1 MVRDRK
7 GRIGPHAHLRD
18 QWVSFDDIGMIRHK
32 SEYIKAMGLGGGMI
46 WALDLDDFRNL
57 CNCEEYPLLR
67 TINRVLRDYAKPDPH
82 CILGKSVKPPKDP
95 AGSKPST
102 QSPKP
107 LSTTEVSVVSST
119 YQPPEPVLPPENKP
133 CQGRLFV
140 ADEENCNQY
149 YLCNQGQLQLQV
161 CPDGLYWNK
170 DHCDWPENTSCHPD
184 GTTTTTTTDS
194 LSPIT
199 EEPEIIDA
207 TPVEVTQS
215 PINAPQG
222 NYKVICYFTNW
233 AWYRQGDGK
242 YLPSDI
248 DASLCTHINYGFAVL
263 DGSTLTIKSHDSWA
277 DIDNEFYKKV
287 VEFKTKG
294 IKVLIALG
302 GWNDSAGDK
311 YSRLVNNPQA
321 RARFIADVLEFIE
334 KWNFDG
340 LDLDWEYPK
349 CWQVDC
355 NKGPDSDKEGFA
367 ALVKELSAAFKP
379 KGLLLSAAVSP
390 SKAVIDAGYDVPIL
404 SQYMDWIAVMTYDF
418 HGHWD
423 KQTGHVAPL
432 YNYPGDVYDYFNAVS
447 FSSTK
452 LLSCFLFNVCFRT
465 SHSTIG

>member
-1 MVRDRK
+1 
-7 GRIGPHAHLRD
+7 
-18 QWVSFDDIGMIRHK
+18 MIRHK

-82 CILGKSVKPPKDP
+82 CILGKAAKPPQDP
-95 AGSKPST
+95 EENKSST
-102 QSPKP
+102 NPPAPQ
-107 LSTTEVSVVSST
+107 STTEVSVFSST
-119 YQPPEPVLPPENKP
+119 QQPPEPVLPIENKP
-133 CQGRLFV
+133 CEGRLFV
-140 ADEENCNQY
+140 ANDENCSQY
-149 YLCNQGQLQLQV
+149 YLCNQGQLQLQT
-161 CPDGLYWNK
+161 CPSELYWNK
-170 DHCDWPENTSCHPD
+170 DHCDWPENTPCHPD
-184 GTTTTTTTDS
+184 GTTPTPT
-194 LSPIT
+194 LSPAT
-199 EEPEIIDA
+199 EEPEVTDEI
-207 TPVEVTQS
+207 PVEVSQS
-215 PINAPQG
+215 PNETPLG

-263 DGSTLTIKSHDSWA
+263 DSGTLTIKSHDSWA
-277 DIDNEFYKKV
+277 DEDNEFYKKV
-287 VEFKTKG
+287 VQYKAKG

-311 YSRLVNNPQA
+311 YSRLVNDPQA
-321 RARFIADVLEFIE
+321 RARFIANVLEFIE
-334 KWNFDG
+334 KWEFDG

-355 NKGPDSDKEGFA
+355 NKGPDSDKAGFA

-432 YNYPGDVYDYFNAVS
+432 YYYPGDVYDYFNAVS
-447 FSSTK
+447 NT
-452 LLSCFLFNVCFRT
+452 CCFRKFVKSFVFRI
-465 SHSTIG
+465 SHLITG